1 MNFTNLMRTDAGW
14 GIAVLRIVTGI
25 VFIGH
30 GAPKFGFVGDRNL
43 EGTAGFIAS
52 LGLPL
57 PMVGA
62 FLVAFFETFG
72 GAFLVIGLL
81 TRFWS
86 AGLAF
91 AMLIAVT
98 VVHLPNGMFGEGGY
112 QWALLLLACSVALMI
127 EGAGKGSLDAKFGN

>member
-1 MNFTNLMRTDAGW
+1 MDFKKFMITDAGW
-14 GIAVLRIVTGI
+14 GMFCLRIVTGI

-30 GAPKFGFVGDRNL
+30 GLPKFGWVGDRSL
-43 EGTAGFIAS
+43 AGLAGFLESI
-52 LGLPL
+52 GIPL
-57 PMVGA
+57 PMAGA

-98 VVHLPNGMFGEGGY
+98 MVHLDDGMFAEGGY
-112 QWALLLLACSVALMI
+112 QWALLLMACSLALMF
-127 EGAGKGSLDAKFGN
+127 EGAGKASLDKKLTS

>member
-1 MNFTNLMRTDAGW
+1 MNLKNLMKTDAGW
-14 GIAVLRIVTGI
+14 GMTVLRVVTGI
-25 VFIGH
+25 IFIGH
-30 GAPKFGFVGDRNL
+30 GAPKFGWGSERTLATVAESF
-43 EGTAGFIAS
+43 AGNGI
-52 LGLPL
+52 PL

-98 VVHLPNGMFGEGGY
+98 VVHLPHGMFAEHGY
-112 QWALLLLACSVALMI
+112 QWALLLLACTLALLF
-127 EGAGKGSLDAKFGN
+127 EGAGKASLDRALGK

>member
-1 MNFTNLMRTDAGW
+1 MNFKKLMMTDAGW
-14 GIAVLRIVTGI
+14 GMFVLRVVTGVI
-25 VFIGH
+25 FIGH
-30 GAPKFGFVGDRNL
+30 GAPKFGWGGDGSL
-43 EGTAGFIAS
+43 AGLAGW
-52 LGLPL
+52 LGSIGIPA

-72 GAFLVIGLL
+72 GAFLIIGLL

-98 VVHLPNGMFGEGGY
+98 LVHLDDGMFGENGY
-112 QWALLLLACSVALMI
+112 QWALLLMASSLALMI
-127 EGAGKGSLDAKFGN
+127 DGAGKGSLDRKLAY